1 MGNLHIQ
8 TALLEPNNAIE
19 QYKLRDYQID
29 LVKRINESLAEG
41 IKKIL
46 GVAPTGSG
54 KTVSFTE
61 FIKRQ
66 VEQGRSVLILVHRRE
81 LVFQASDKL
90 TSFGIEHGIIM
101 SGEAKSLLHSA
112 QVASIQTLVARLRR
126 NRINPP
132 LADVL
137 IVDEAHHATATT
149 YLKIFEHY
157 PEAAIVGFTASP
169 CRKDGRGLGAV
180 FETMIE
186 GPSIAE
192 LTEQGHLVP
201 CQYYSP
207 TKKDLLKLEGLK
219 IQRGD
224 FNEKD
229 LAERVDTPEIHA
241 DIVLTFSRI
250 CPHLQALC
258 YAVSIKH
265 AIHIRDCFV
274 EAGYKCEYISGET
287 PKPDRDEILNKF
299 KLGEIQIIVN
309 CMVLVE
315 GYDAP
320 TASCCILAR
329 PTKSFGLYLQM
340 VGRVLRPFPG
350 KHSAIILDHAGSVH
364 EHGFI
369 DEPIPWSLEPGQKI
383 KERKAKTKTT
393 KKQPIECKE
402 CNLIYRHQRECPGC
416 GWMPEIKGKVINIID
431 GELTRMS
438 RDGFQ
443 QELKQSA
450 IEQEYFLAELTWIQ
464 EQRNYK
470 SGWVSV
476 QYKNRYGVWPKR
488 STKAKP
494 IKPSH
499 ETLAFI
505 RRENRKYA
513 QQRRASY

>member
-1 MGNLHIQ
+1 MGKLNTQ
-8 TALLEPNNAIE
+8 TSMLETDTVIE
-19 QYKLRDYQID
+19 RYKLRDYQVE
-29 LVKRINESLAEG
+29 LINKITESLAEG
-41 IKKIL
+41 FKKIL
-46 GVAPTGSG
+46 VTLPTGGG
-54 KTVSFTE
+54 KTVVMAE
-61 FIKRQ
+61 FVKNLVELIKN
-66 VEQGRSVLILVHRRE
+66 VLFLAHRRE
-81 LVFQASDKL
+81 LIFQGSEKL
-90 TSFGIEHGIIM
+90 NGFAIDHGIIM
-101 SGEAKSLLHSA
+101 SGEEKSLLHSV
-112 QVASIQTLVARLRR
+112 QVASIQTLAARLRR

-132 LADVL
+132 LADTI

-149 YLKIFEHY
+149 YLKIFEEY
-157 PEAAIVGFTASP
+157 PDSVIVGFTATP

-207 TKKDLLKLEGLK
+207 TKAELLDLKGLK

-274 EAGYKCEYISGET
+274 EAGYRCEYISGET
-287 PKPDRDEILNKF
+287 PKTERDEILKQF
-299 KLGEIQIIVN
+299 KNGDIQIIVN

-315 GYDAP
+315 GYDCP
-320 TASCCILAR
+320 SASVCILGR

-350 KHSAIILDHAGSVH
+350 KHDAIILDHAGAVH
-364 EHGFI
+364 EHGFV
-369 DEPIPWSLEPGQKI
+369 DEPIPWALEPGQKI
-383 KERKAKTKTT
+383 KERKAKTKT
-393 KKQPIECKE
+393 KKKEPIECKE
-402 CNLIYRHQRECPGC
+402 CHLIYRHQRECPGC
-416 GWMPEIKGKVINIID
+416 GWKPEIKGKVINIVD
-431 GELTRMS
+431 GELKRMN
-438 RDGFQ
+438 RDGMQ
-443 QELKQSA
+443 KERKQSK
-450 IEQEYFLAELTWIQ
+450 IEQEYFHAELVFIQ
-464 EQRNYK
+464 RQRGYK
-470 SGWVSV
+470 SGWASI
-476 QYKNRYGVWPKR
+476 QYKNRYGVWPQWG
-488 STKAKP
+488 ANPKP

-513 QQRRASY
+513 QQRRAAY